1 MAVHDGVRVIC
12 SNLCS
17 GSPWPLVV
25 LIIVAFVAVEP
36 VMLVF
41 DVFHTHFD
49 HHDSGKTKNQSI
61 LCRKKEC

>member
-1 MAVHDGVRVIC
+1 MVVHEEVRVIC
-12 SNLCS
+12 GNSCY

-25 LIIVAFVAVEP
+25 LIIVAFVAVEL

-49 HHDSGKTKNQSI
+49 HRDSGKNQSI
-61 LCRKKEC
+61 VCRKKQC